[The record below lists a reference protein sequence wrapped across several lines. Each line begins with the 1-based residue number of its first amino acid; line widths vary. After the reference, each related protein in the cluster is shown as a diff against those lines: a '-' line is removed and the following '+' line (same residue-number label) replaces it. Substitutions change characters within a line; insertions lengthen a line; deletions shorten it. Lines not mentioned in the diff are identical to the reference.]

1 MVISR
6 MKTEDVTDAARIE
19 EKIFSMPWSEQSF
32 LEALEQEYTVFF
44 VAKEEEH
51 CVGYIGAY
59 FAAEITNVAVD
70 MEYRRRHIAEA
81 LVAEMQ
87 KEAAKRGTRS
97 IFLEVRCSNTGAIAL
112 YQKMG
117 FSICGTRRGFY
128 EKPKEDAY
136 VMVYTPEISTTTGE
150 N

>member
-19 EKIFSMPWSEQSF
+19 EKIFSTPWSEQSF

-44 VAKEEEH
+44 AAKKKEH

-59 FAAEITNVAVD
+59 FAADEAEITNVAV
-70 MEYRRRHIAEA
+70 E
-81 LVAEMQ
+81 AEMQ
-87 KEAAKRGTRS
+87 KEAAKRGTHS

-150 N
+150 D

>member
-59 FAAEITNVAVD
+59 FAADEAEITNVAVD
-70 MEYRRRHIAEA
+70 MEYRRRHIA
-81 LVAEMQ
+81 
-87 KEAAKRGTRS
+87 EAAKRGTRS

>member
-59 FAAEITNVAVD
+59 FAADEAEITNVAVD

-97 IFLEVRCSNTGAIAL
+97 IFLEVRCSNTGAICTL
-112 YQKMG
+112 
-117 FSICGTRRGFY
+117 S
-128 EKPKEDAY
+128 
-136 VMVYTPEISTTTGE
+136 E
-150 N
+150 NGIFHLRNPQGIL

>member
-19 EKIFSMPWSEQSF
+19 EKIFSTPWSEQSF
-32 LEALEQEYTVFF
+32 LEALEQE
-44 VAKEEEH
+44 H

-59 FAAEITNVAVD
+59 FAADEAEITNVAVD

-87 KEAAKRGTRS
+87 KEAAKRGTHS

-136 VMVYTPEISTTTGE
+136 VMVYTPEISTTMGE
-150 N
+150 D

>member
-59 FAAEITNVAVD
+59 FAADEAEITNVAVD

-87 KEAAKRGTRS
+87 K
-97 IFLEVRCSNTGAIAL
+97 
-112 YQKMG
+112 
-117 FSICGTRRGFY
+117 
-128 EKPKEDAY
+128 KPQSVEPA
-136 VMVYTPEISTTTGE
+136 VFF
-150 N
+150 